1 MRPEASR
8 DSGRPGE
15 FVRVFSP
22 FSGLSVC
29 SVSPAETLPLAVLFS
44 SSAHCAGVQTPADVE
59 AVHAGRERCLRRVQ
73 AAGEQDLRLFKLQQ
87 PYLPTMLDDGF
98 QVAATLV
105 QVRDCA
111 HSLLQQSNVCET
123 CEIFHRR
130 DVQA

>member
-15 FVRVFSP
+15 FVRVFRSLLR
-22 FSGLSVC
+22 SGSQ
-29 SVSPAETLPLAVLFS
+29 SGGETCLAVLFF

-87 PYLPTMLDDGF
+87 PYLPNMLDNGF
-98 QVAATLV
+98 P
-105 QVRDCA
+105 
-111 HSLLQQSNVCET
+111 S
-123 CEIFHRR
+123 
-130 DVQA
+130 

>member
-1 MRPEASR
+1 MGPEGPEIPDVQANL
-8 DSGRPGE
+8 SGSSG
-15 FVRVFSP
+15 P

-44 SSAHCAGVQTPADVE
+44 SSAHCAGVQTPADVVE

-105 QVRDCA
+105 QVRDCE
-111 HSLLQQSNVCET
+111 SPTTSTIECL
-123 CEIFHRR
+123 
-130 DVQA
+130 